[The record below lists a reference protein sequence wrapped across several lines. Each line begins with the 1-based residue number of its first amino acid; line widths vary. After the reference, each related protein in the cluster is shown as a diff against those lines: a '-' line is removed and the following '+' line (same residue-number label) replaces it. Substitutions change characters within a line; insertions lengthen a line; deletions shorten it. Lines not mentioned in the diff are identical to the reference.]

1 MVSQRTLLCGS
12 LLLLTMVDWCPKVG
26 SLQCYGCNL
35 KTGSQEMDVGC
46 SSPEQMTCSPSH
58 QGFKHRF
65 CIRIWCWGRSWQVA
79 VPQHVSA
86 NRRSCQVSASSAVP
100 LTCVTTLRRL
110 GSLSRSPSA
119 SSSASAQLALWRDP
133 RGSRRHGI

>member
-65 CIRIWCWGRSWQVA
+65 CIRI
-79 VPQHVSA
+79 VSVVLGEVLA
-86 NRRSCQVSASSAVP
+86 SGCATARQCQQEELPGVRIQCCTSDLCNHSAKARLTLP
-100 LTCVTTLRRL
+100 LTFCLLFSIGTACAV
-110 GSLSRSPSA
+110 A
-119 SSSASAQLALWRDP
+119 
-133 RGSRRHGI
+133 